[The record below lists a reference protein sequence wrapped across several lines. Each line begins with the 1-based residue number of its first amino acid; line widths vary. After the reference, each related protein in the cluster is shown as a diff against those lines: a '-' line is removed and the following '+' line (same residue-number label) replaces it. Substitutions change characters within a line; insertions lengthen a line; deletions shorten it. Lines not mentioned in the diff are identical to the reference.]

1 MAFEGRREEISMA
14 AQPQIIVV
22 GAGVIGA
29 SIAWHL
35 VSAGARVTV
44 VDAGEPGGVATP
56 CSFAWINASRNNPEP
71 YWRLRMRSMAE
82 WRRLAAAVP
91 GIQLAWAG
99 ALAWDMTGEDRQRF
113 IREQGGW
120 GYGIRPIDRAEAA
133 RLEPNLADPPEQAL
147 HVAEE
152 GMVEPAIA
160 ARSLLAD
167 AQRHGASVLQRG
179 VNALRQRNGRVI
191 GIDTASGVMDA
202 DEVVLAAGVETAT
215 LAASAGVSVPLVPS
229 PGLLVH
235 SRPHAP
241 LLSGLV
247 LSPALHMRQTVQ
259 GRIVSATDFGGNDP
273 GPDPEGVAHQVF
285 AKTKVMLR
293 GAEGLSLEFH
303 TVGWRPLPADRFP
316 AIGRGKGV
324 DGLYIAVM
332 HSGITL
338 APAVGLFAA
347 EELLRGRRDPLLA
360 PYGVVRFG

>member
-1 MAFEGRREEISMA
+1 MAFGGDRQEKLMA

-22 GAGVIGA
+22 GAGIIGA

-35 VSAGARVTV
+35 ASAGARVTV

-82 WRRLAAAVP
+82 WRRLAGTVP
-91 GIQLAWAG
+91 GVPLAWAG
-99 ALAWDMTGEDRQRF
+99 ALCWDMTAEDGQRF
-113 IREQGGW
+113 IREQGAW
-120 GYGIRPIDRAEAA
+120 GYGIRTVDRTDAA
-133 RLEPNLADPPEQAL
+133 RLEPALAEPPEQAL

-152 GMVEPAIA
+152 GMVEPAVA
-160 ARSLLAD
+160 ARVLLAD
-167 AQRHGASVLQRG
+167 AERRG
-179 VNALRQRNGRVI
+179 VRIVRLSVSGLRQRNGRVV
-191 GIDTASGVMDA
+191 GIDTSSGAMDA
-202 DEVVLAAGVETAT
+202 DEVVLAAGVETAA
-215 LAASAGVSVPLVPS
+215 LAASAGVRVPLVPS

-241 LLSGLV
+241 LLNGLV
-247 LSPALHMRQTVQ
+247 LSPVLHMRQTAQ

-273 GPDPEGVAHQVF
+273 GPDPDGVARAVF
-285 AKTKVMLR
+285 ARTKAMLR
-293 GAEGLSLEFH
+293 KADGLQLEFH

-316 AIGRGKGV
+316 AIGRGRGV
-324 DGLYIAVM
+324 EGLYIAVM

-347 EELLRGRRDPLLA
+347 EELLTRRRDPLLT
-360 PYGVVRFG
+360 PYGVARFA